1 MDIKIQCPCGQKIAF
16 EVEPENGAMPCDL
29 SCPACQADVTPL
41 ANENIRQQLPATPP
55 TPPVPAPEAPRMRI
69 SLSAT
74 AAHAPASTPAPSP
87 AAAETPAPAP
97 ATSGRGP
104 ARAPEPSAPAPARG
118 ADGEAT
124 ISVFLMGCVGI
135 FGGAIVGLIVWF
147 LIAKMGLTL
156 RILAVLVGAGAGLGA
171 RVFCR
176 EGDKSL
182 GGVAAVVAVIGMFI
196 GGPLIL
202 DQKLRLSDADLRE
215 LYNEEV
221 KASKEI
227 VAAIPTGTDAEISK
241 YLAKDATPGEQV
253 SAEDIQEFRKS
264 DEYKDAKDLAAGK
277 RSFESYAARFRQ
289 KEDQVHKDAGGVIAG
304 FGALRMLSIWL
315 IGLVGGTAYK
325 FAAG

>member
-16 EVEPENGAMPCDL
+16 EVEPENGVMPCEL
-29 SCPACQADVTPL
+29 PCPACQADVTAL
-41 ANENIRQQLPATPP
+41 ANENIRQQLPAAPP

-69 SLSAT
+69 SLSGA
-74 AAHAPASTPAPSP
+74 AAHAPAPAPAPTP

-97 ATSGRGP
+97 SGRSPVRGV
-104 ARAPEPSAPAPARG
+104 EPPAPAPARG

-124 ISVFLMGCVGI
+124 VSVFLMGCVGV
-135 FGGAIVGLIVWF
+135 FGGVIVGLIAWF
-147 LIAKMGLTL
+147 LIAKLGLTL

-202 DQKLRLSDADLRE
+202 DQKLRLSDADVRE

-221 KASKEI
+221 KTSKAI

-241 YLAKDATPGEQV
+241 YLAKDAAPGEQV
-253 SAEDIQEFRKS
+253 SAEEIQEFRKS
-264 DEYKDAKDLAAGK
+264 DEFKDAKDLAGGK
-277 RSFESYAARFRQ
+277 RSFESYAAKLRQ
-289 KEDQVHKDAGGVIAG
+289 KEDQMHKDAGGVIAG